1 MIVCEFCMMR
11 EPDGACRLGLKI
23 PKKMSCRE
31 FAPTLNSF
39 CSEPSDF
46 VDPQQITQM
55 ATYFGFKG
63 VELKKVKVMAAQE
76 EVDRAK
82 KFSTEAVHSL

>member
-1 MIVCEFCMMR
+1 M
-11 EPDGACRLGLKI
+11 GLKI

-31 FAPTLNSF
+31 FAPTITSF
-39 CSEPSDF
+39 CAEPTDF
-46 VDPQQITQM
+46 VDPRQITQM

-76 EVDRAK
+76 EVERANRV
-82 KFSTEAVHSL
+82 SVAAAHSL